1 MSQLSISK
9 MLDEDRRAITTRAAI
24 CPPPNLMGI
33 TEPQQ
38 PSHRLSQHA
47 MQSDAST
54 ASADTIPEENPPWE
68 STPPTSLA
76 APISPPQ
83 LDSTRPAKRPKRG
96 HHSHNPTSTP
106 SPTLAAVEAGEAEI
120 DNHLAYF
127 TKHLTRV
134 TRPRDPNVPR
144 LPIAEFS
151 TLYERNSNAQGHHFV
166 IHQHDHP
173 IAGVHYDLRLQFS
186 QSSSI
191 SFAIPFGVPGDANSV
206 RMGRMA
212 METRVHNFWVCYARS
227 VPMDRRMPYGIYSR
241 EIGS

>member
-1 MSQLSISK
+1 
-9 MLDEDRRAITTRAAI
+9 
-24 CPPPNLMGI
+24 
-33 TEPQQ
+33 
-38 PSHRLSQHA
+38 

-54 ASADTIPEENPPWE
+54 SSPNTIPEENPLWD

-76 APISPPQ
+76 APISPPP
-83 LDSTRPAKRPKRG
+83 LDSTRSPKRPKRS
-96 HHSHNPTSTP
+96 HHSHKPASAP
-106 SPTLAAVEAGEAEI
+106 SPTLAAIEAGEAEI

-127 TKHLTRV
+127 TKHLSRV
-134 TRPRDPNVPR
+134 LRPPVPSVPR
-144 LPIAEFS
+144 LPIAEFGA
-151 TLYERNSNAQGHHFV
+151 LYERNSNAQGHHFV

-212 METRVHNFWVCYARS
+212 METRVHNFWVRARRS
-227 VPMDRRMPYGIYSR
+227 AAPYGILFS
-241 EIGS
+241 